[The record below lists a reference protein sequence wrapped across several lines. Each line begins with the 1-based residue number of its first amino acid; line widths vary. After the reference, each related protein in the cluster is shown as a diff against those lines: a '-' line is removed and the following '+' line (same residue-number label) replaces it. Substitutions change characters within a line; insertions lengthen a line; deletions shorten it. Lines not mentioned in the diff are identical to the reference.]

1 MDYPVALS
9 SSVMGRDSMIIS
21 QQLCTSFSAKKLVL
35 VKPHQFQTP
44 VCVCV
49 RVCKRAVLILISP
62 LCLDHTARLASSM

>member
-9 SSVMGRDSMIIS
+9 SSVMGRDWMIIS

-44 VCVCV
+44 VCV
-49 RVCKRAVLILISP
+49 RVCKRAVLILIGP